1 MPGRKLAVVLA
12 AALALGAAAKARAAE
27 PRSALDRAVDR
38 VIQHENQL
46 MARVDRYRPLVELYI
61 QDMRA
66 DRELGA
72 VPSRDFYFLGKAD
85 LAHGL
90 AFHPLVGK
98 TGHKFFNFFSSSYD
112 PDGFLHMIYPD
123 ARGLDREHYS
133 FQYVRREF
141 LGDVRCLVFDVT
153 PRPHSGQGRF
163 KGRIWVEDRDF
174 AIVRFNGVFYPAA
187 RFGMYFH
194 FDSWRVNVGPG
205 LWLPAYTYSEESDKK
220 EFLERVRFRAQM
232 RLWGYNLSPA
242 AREEELGR
250 ILVES
255 SPPVSDQ
262 SQASHDLS
270 PVQAERAFQSEAE
283 ENVLDRL
290 EQLGLLAPRGPVD
303 QVLDTVLNNLEVSNN
318 LNVQPEIH
326 CRVLLTTT
334 LESFAVGHTI
344 VLSRGL
350 IDVLPDEAS
359 LATVLSQEL
368 AGILLGHTIDTKYAF
383 SDRMI
388 FNVKDTFHVLSFRED
403 QQSEAEASAKAVELL
418 RNSPYKNS
426 LANAGLF
433 LKALQAQAKELPQLI
448 SPRLGN
454 RPEEIQALETL
465 APELEPRNVRQ
476 IAALPLGSRVKV
488 DPWNDRISLMKSQP
502 VGLLSA
508 REKMPF
514 ELAPFFPHL
523 ERQGAAAA
531 SAGTLEL
538 MSPPGQPSPKGD
550 PNPPNNR

>member
-1 MPGRKLAVVLA
+1 MRGRTFRVLIA
-12 AALALGAAAKARAAE
+12 AALALGAAAEARAGESPLAQ
-27 PRSALDRAVDR
+27 AVDR
-38 VIQHENQL
+38 IIQRENQL
-46 MARVDRYRPLVELYI
+46 MARVDRYTPLVELYI
-61 QDMRA
+61 QAMQPE
-66 DRELGA
+66 RELGP
-72 VPSRDFYFLGKAD
+72 VPRRDYYFLGKAD
-85 LAHGL
+85 LAHRL
-90 AFHPLVGK
+90 AFRPLVGK
-98 TGHKFFNFFSSSYD
+98 AGHKFNSLFSSSYD
-112 PDGFLHMIYPD
+112 PDGFLQMIYPD
-123 ARGLDREHYS
+123 ARGLDREHYA

-141 LGDVRCLVFDVT
+141 LGDVRCLVFDVM

-174 AIVRFNGVFYPAA
+174 TIVRFNGVFYPSSL
-187 RFGMYFH
+187 FGMYFH
-194 FDSWRVNVGPG
+194 FDSWRINAGPG
-205 LWLPAYTYSEESDKK
+205 LWLPAYTYSEETDKK
-220 EFLERVRFRAQM
+220 SFLERVRFRAQM

-255 SPPVSDQ
+255 SRPVTDQ
-262 SQASHDLS
+262 SEAKRDLS

-290 EQLGLLAPRGPVD
+290 EQFGLLAPSGPVD
-303 QVLDTVLNNLEVSNN
+303 QVLDTVVNNLEVSNN
-318 LNVQPEIH
+318 LNIQLEIH

-359 LATVLSQEL
+359 LAAVLAQEL

-388 FNVKDTFHVLSFRED
+388 FNVKDTFHVLSFREE
-403 QQSEAEASAKAVELL
+403 QPSEAEASAKAVELL
-418 RNSPYKNS
+418 KNSPYKNS

-448 SPRLGN
+448 SPHLGN
-454 RPEEIQALETL
+454 RPGEIQALETL
-465 APELEPRNVRQ
+465 APKLEPRNVSQ
-476 IAALPLGSRVKV
+476 VPALPLGSRVKV
-488 DPWNDRISLMKSQP
+488 DPWNDRISLMKTLP

-523 ERQGAAAA
+523 ERQNAPAP
-531 SAGTLEL
+531 SGTLEL
-538 MSPPGQPSPKGD
+538 ATPPTREPAKGD
-550 PNPPNNR
+550 PNPPKKK